1 VAVAFDCARG
11 MQDGEQLER
20 GVLGEPVHHRG
31 ALPLACG
38 DEVAVVRHVADLGLG
53 DGLDDGGCWGGHGVS
68 CGWSATSTVGV
79 CARRAASPL
88 WVAPWPGV
96 GSVADA
102 SIEASLDAVLR
113 LGEGCYGVARPQ
125 IARVMGR
132 FRYLRPTCNWKMIH

>member
-1 VAVAFDCARG
+1 MRQIRSGCESREVAVAFDCARG
-11 MQDGEQLER
+11 LQDGEQLEW
-20 GVLGEPVHHRG
+20 GVLGDSVHHRG

-68 CGWSATSTVGV
+68 CSWSATSTVGI

-88 WVAPWPGV
+88 WVAPRPGV

-113 LGEGCYGVARPQ
+113 LGEGCAGELTLDSSA
-125 IARVMGR
+125 
-132 FRYLRPTCNWKMIH
+132 